1 MRRDNDEKGSD
12 SHVPE
17 LLETLPAEPPKP
29 LTPYQQQVAV
39 FLAANGYT
47 HGVRSPRNLIARA
60 ASLVG
65 YSRHTIYYWM
75 KNPEFMRAIETL
87 QAQGDTA
94 SSRGW
99 ALLLEGDAA
108 RGIKPEIAAIMAW
121 KKSRFP
127 EVFDER
133 HRRDEAKRK
142 HEKEMF
148 LLKCEQERRVAEQK
162 HRHDKK
168 LVELRAKL
176 GVQSPEERPMPAFVY
191 IVEPP
196 SEIPDFEAE
205 EPTEH

>member
-12 SHVPE
+12 SDAPE

-47 HGVRSPRNLIARA
+47 HGVRSPRNLITRA
-60 ASLVG
+60 ATLVG

-87 QAQGDTA
+87 QAQGDLA

-99 ALLLEGDAA
+99 AILLEGDPEN
-108 RGIKPEIAAIMAW
+108 GIAPNIAAIMAW
-121 KKSRFP
+121 KKSRSP

-142 HEKEMF
+142 HEREMFELKCKHEKEMALERHKHDRE
-148 LLKCEQERRVAEQK
+148 LL
-162 HRHDKK
+162 
-168 LVELRAKL
+168 ELRL
-176 GVQSPEERPMPAFVY
+176 SNGLPPEDER
-191 IVEPP
+191 
-196 SEIPDFEAE
+196 EIPGFNLRVTAQGERID
-205 EPTEH
+205 PKDHDDDVH